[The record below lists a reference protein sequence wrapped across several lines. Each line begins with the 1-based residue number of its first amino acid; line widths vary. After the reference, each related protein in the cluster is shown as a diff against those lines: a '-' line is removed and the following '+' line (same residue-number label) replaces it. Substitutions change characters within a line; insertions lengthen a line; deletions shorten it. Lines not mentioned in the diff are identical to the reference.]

1 MANRMGMGISGWV
14 LFAGSCFGLVLGIM
28 LGTLIGAPMAIVTY
42 GSITDALRNNKDS
55 TFSLDNGKTDIPG
68 SVLAQKIEDDWGAVI
83 RYIVYEQLLLSIL
96 VGAAVGLGFGFIA
109 TMAASTAKMAMS
121 ARSQASSAHADMR
134 LRLLPMR

>member
-83 RYIVYEQLLLSIL
+83 RYIVYEQLLH
-96 VGAAVGLGFGFIA
+96 GFIA